1 MELTNIEK
9 LLKTPMAELKY
20 HELQQLEE
28 HLKAANEKVEA
39 VAKQQ
44 KERGAVF
51 PYEILGKKLYVIV
64 SDQDQEPIQIWI
76 LTCRWFL
83 TVGILPGSWWA

>member
-44 KERGAVF
+44 KERGPGTNSNLDLDMSVVF
-51 PYEILGKKLYVIV
+51 NRRHFARKL
-64 SDQDQEPIQIWI
+64 
-76 LTCRWFL
+76 
-83 TVGILPGSWWA
+83 VGLDFTE